1 MVSILD
7 IQQIIIL
14 SLVGAI
20 FALILR
26 ERTPQIAIIL
36 TLATGVIIFISVCEP
51 LYSLISILTETANV
65 SGVPDSYFSIVLKI
79 ISIAY
84 LSQFGSQLCKDVGE
98 GAIAMKIELAGKIL
112 IMSTAT
118 PILSSVLNIILTF
131 Y

>member
-1 MVSILD
+1 MSILD